1 MFEIDT
7 VVFDLISI
15 EYYIQKKGK
24 NVQCSKFSS
33 ACAEKSIFP
42 SWKFANREL
51 IRLIFKRLKN
61 SSLGKNSNDA
71 AILIFRVY
79 IYINRNF
86 NLIVAPGTPDFQAL
100 INFSSIKKFQ
110 SAFNPDP
117 NYRKTTTFAM
127 MIKIKIIQKLED
139 QLSHYLREN

>member
-1 MFEIDT
+1 MFKVFFCLCRKINFSFLKICESRINPFNFQEIEK
-7 VVFDLISI
+7 FLPW
-15 EYYIQKKGK
+15 KKFQRRC
-24 NVQCSKFSS
+24 NINFS
-33 ACAEKSIFP
+33 CI
-42 SWKFANREL
+42 
-51 IRLIFKRLKN
+51 
-61 SSLGKNSNDA
+61 
-71 AILIFRVY
+71 Y

-139 QLSHYLREN
+139 QLSHYLGEN